1 MIIYLLSRFLSAFQ
15 ILCIAVLV
23 VDTLIAMYFL
33 TSTTIITS
41 SLQNYYAYAH
51 LSIDNNRTQQWISQ
65 RDGIKILFTYE
76 PEKPIIDAFTEL
88 KFSVLNLTSGEHLK
102 DFMARVVVTNGQRLF
117 KFENI
122 TVADGD
128 FSVKYIFPD
137 DGTHQV
143 VTRISKETSILTLAA
158 FNVFVPHQSSP
169 SILNP
174 FPASSTVGSEDS
186 RGLISRIIVVIMLP
200 VAITVVVVFMLR
212 RGRRSKRKRKDN
224 A

>member
-1 MIIYLLSRFLSAFQ
+1 
-15 ILCIAVLV
+15 
-23 VDTLIAMYFL
+23 
-33 TSTTIITS
+33 
-41 SLQNYYAYAH
+41 
-51 LSIDNNRTQQWISQ
+51 
-65 RDGIKILFTYE
+65 
-76 PEKPIIDAFTEL
+76 
-88 KFSVLNLTSGEHLK
+88 
-102 DFMARVVVTNGQRLF
+102 MARVVVTNGQRLF

-143 VTRISKETSILTLAA
+143 ITRISKETSVLTLAT
-158 FNVFVPHQSSP
+158 FNVLVPHQSSP

-174 FPASSTVGSEDS
+174 FPASSTVGSDDS
-186 RGLISRIIVVIMLP
+186 GVLISRIIVVIILP
-200 VAITVVVVFMLR
+200 VAITVVLVFMLR